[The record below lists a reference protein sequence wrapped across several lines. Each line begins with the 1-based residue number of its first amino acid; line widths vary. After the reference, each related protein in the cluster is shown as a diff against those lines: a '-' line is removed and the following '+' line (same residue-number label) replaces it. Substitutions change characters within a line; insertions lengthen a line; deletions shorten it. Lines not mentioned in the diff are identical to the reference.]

1 MELKAIFTAPK
12 PKEGQYQFDGTI
24 LSISMSCCFTKLR
37 TVTICCCNFWVI
49 KGKIRPCYIWNIPQS
64 VRKKRDNETRK
75 SDKMKPKEG
84 WQSHCKFFVVGS
96 FLLLLR
102 KHNRIA
108 RFFYCLFILIA
119 FKKTKKFH
127 SCLIWC
133 MIFLVWNLSWI
144 PFHHFQSLEL
154 LKWKIELARKIYFH
168 VQLKLGHN
176 RPLDS
181 TKHLN
186 KRVL

>member
-1 MELKAIFTAPK
+1 MGHQRQNKTLLHMEHT
-12 PKEGQYQFDGTI
+12 
-24 LSISMSCCFTKLR
+24 
-37 TVTICCCNFWVI
+37 TVCPQETWQWNEKKWQNEA
-49 KGKIRPCYIWNIPQS
+49 KGRL
-64 VRKKRDNETRK
+64 T
-75 SDKMKPKEG
+75 
-84 WQSHCKFFVVGS
+84 QSHCNFFVVGS

-108 RFFYCLFILIA
+108 RFFYCLFLLIA